1 MSRYENEP
9 PDMSETQPNQPRHFA
24 QTKTIQANT
33 PGDPLAFPP
42 ARHDVIVSPEYKQA
56 AQALAEA
63 IRHLDGL
70 DAATLSTMPREM
82 WTRWVDAARVVSQG
96 KSE

>member
-1 MSRYENEP
+1 MLENNMSRYEEP
-9 PDMSETQPNQPRHFA
+9 NPNY
-24 QTKTIQANT
+24 

-42 ARHDVIVSPEYKQA
+42 ARHGVIVSPDFVTA
-56 AQALAEA
+56 AQDLAEA

-96 KSE
+96 KLE